1 MRQEIALYIFSTMR
15 IREIIILRKRDGN
28 MNIEVNNRFTEMTVN
43 ETMTTDGGKGLGWIG
58 LLQPAYDFICGVVDG
73 FKKPCRKCK

>member
-1 MRQEIALYIFSTMR
+1 MRQEIALYIFSTIR
-15 IREIIILRKRDGN
+15 IIRKRDGN
-28 MNIEVNNRFTEMTVN
+28 MNLEVNNRFTEMTVN

>member
-28 MNIEVNNRFTEMTVN
+28 MNLEVNNRFTEMTVN

-58 LLQPAYDFICGVVDG
+58 LIQPAYDFICGVVDG

>member
-28 MNIEVNNRFTEMTVN
+28 MNLEVNNRFTEMTVN
-43 ETMTTDGGKGLGWIG
+43 ETMTTDGGKGLAGSG
-58 LLQPAYDFICGVVDG
+58 CFSQRMTSYVE
-73 FKKPCRKCK
+73 

>member
-28 MNIEVNNRFTEMTVN
+28 MNLEVNNRFTEMTVN
-43 ETMTTDGGKGLGWIG
+43 ETMTTDGGKGLG
-58 LLQPAYDFICGVVDG
+58 
-73 FKKPCRKCK
+73 

>member
-28 MNIEVNNRFTEMTVN
+28 MNLEVNNRFTEMTVN
-43 ETMTTDGGKGLGWIG
+43 ETMTSDGGKGLGWIG

>member
-28 MNIEVNNRFTEMTVN
+28 MNLEVNNRFTEMTVN
-43 ETMTTDGGKGLGWIG
+43 ETMTTDGGKGLVWIG

>member
-28 MNIEVNNRFTEMTVN
+28 MNLEVNNRFTEMTVN

>member
-28 MNIEVNNRFTEMTVN
+28 MNLEENNSFTEMTVN

>member
-1 MRQEIALYIFSTMR
+1 
-15 IREIIILRKRDGN
+15 
-28 MNIEVNNRFTEMTVN
+28 MNLEVNNRFTEMTMN
-43 ETMTTDGGKGLGWIG
+43 ETMATDGGKGLGWIG

>member
-28 MNIEVNNRFTEMTVN
+28 MNLEVNNRFTEMTVN

-73 FKKPCRKCK
+73 FKKPCRTCK